1 MDKVG
6 FRNMKKTIAI
16 CGITIF
22 LLSCGGEK
30 SPFDKKNTPGN
41 ETTPKENTQDKKV
54 YSGGELYTQR
64 CTACHGSD
72 GNLGIGG
79 AKKISESTLTQEER
93 EELIANGKKT
103 MPAFKEQLSDE
114 EIKALAEYTFTLK

>member
-1 MDKVG
+1 MKIKIVVVLLFGIWFLG
-6 FRNMKKTIAI
+6 F
-16 CGITIF
+16 
-22 LLSCGGEK
+22 LSCGGSEK
-30 SPFDKKNTPGN
+30 NPFLDKKQNSGSDAPPR
-41 ETTPKENTQDKKV
+41 EQVQEKKV
-54 YSGGELYTQR
+54 YSGGELYSQK

-72 GNLGIGG
+72 GNLGVGG

-103 MPAFKEQLSDE
+103 MPAFKEQLSSE